1 MWTTKAVKICWWFLR
16 EACSRHGWWRTQ
28 EVSRGTGE
36 RLGAVGETTQC
47 MGSLLISL
55 LVQWILEWG
64 TKERKCFRFVFF
76 FLPCYKASVPPWR
89 PGSWLVASPLLLLP
103 VSSPGHTLPRQN
115 LSLNQDL
122 YARLFSFWAFLP
134 RATQHWFSLLVQSS
148 QLCSFSLC
156 DTGD

>member
-1 MWTTKAVKICWWFLR
+1 MIFTW
-16 EACSRHGWWRTQ
+16 
-28 EVSRGTGE
+28 
-36 RLGAVGETTQC
+36 
-47 MGSLLISL
+47 SLLKAWVMKDTGS
-55 LVQWILEWG
+55 VQGNRRETGGSRRNYSMHGLITHLTSCPMDTWVRYKGKKMFWVL
-64 TKERKCFRFVFF
+64 FF

-122 YARLFSFWAFLP
+122 YVRLFSFWAFLP